1 MSQAGGRKMADRF
14 CVSVA
19 FGLLFAT
26 HAQAQERIAVP
37 GAPSR
42 PVELSEAFPW
52 DEPVEQTFTVES
64 VLRWRSGTPA
74 EGQQQTLVRPGRNDD
89 R

>member
-1 MSQAGGRKMADRF
+1 MANRF
-14 CVSVA
+14 CVAVA
-19 FGLLFAT
+19 VGLLFAPHG
-26 HAQAQERIAVP
+26 HAQGRTAVH

-52 DEPVEQTFTVES
+52 DEPVEQTFTVDS
-64 VLRWRSGTPA
+64 VLRWRRGTPA
-74 EGQQQTLVRPGRNDD
+74 EGQQQTLLRASRKHE